1 MVDAPHV
8 SNGHDTQAG
17 STDIE
22 VVVLKAKHIEH
33 RLAHAFGAHGRGLH
47 EKITSVAQHF
57 SASEVQHFRYVATIR
72 NRMMHDIDYNC
83 LEHRER
89 FLHACAAI
97 DQAIDA
103 ILHRREPQRPPERL
117 RTVER
122 LLPEGLRRRIAKVC
136 FFLWSS
142 AS

>member
-1 MVDAPHV
+1 MVDTPH
-8 SNGHDTQAG
+8 SGHGHDARVDG
-17 STDIE
+17 TDIE
-22 VVVLKAKHIEH
+22 VVVLKAKYVEH
-33 RLAHAFGAHGRGLH
+33 RLTYALGAHGRGLH
-47 EKITSVAQHF
+47 EQITSVAQHF
-57 SASEVQHFRYVATIR
+57 PASEMQHLRYVATIR
-72 NRMMHDIDYNC
+72 NRMMHDIEYNRV
-83 LEHRER
+83 ENRER
-89 FLHACAAI
+89 FLHACTAI

-122 LLPEGLRRRIAKVC
+122 LIPEGIRRRIAKVC

>member
-1 MVDAPHV
+1 MSLLPAIFADA
-8 SNGHDTQAG
+8 
-17 STDIE
+17 
-22 VVVLKAKHIEH
+22 
-33 RLAHAFGAHGRGLH
+33 R
-47 EKITSVAQHF
+47 SVCATENLQPVP
-57 SASEVQHFRYVATIR
+57 SEVQHFRYVATIR